1 MFGMYPKRVKVYLT
15 VPFNKKDVAKQYKCF
30 WDGEKKMWYKNMNT
44 EYDFQWNDYKDE
56 IYGLIEYFNDLFQFN
71 YHHVEFSSVF
81 YDEEGFHNLLKE
93 SYALQQARWLSGETK
108 ADREAEILKR
118 LDERDKEREKER
130 QEERQALKLS
140 KIKMLNEPPKPI
152 PKPLA
157 IPVRR
162 ESVSYITDP
171 FDD

>member
-1 MFGMYPKRVKVYLT
+1 
-15 VPFNKKDVAKQYKCF
+15 
-30 WDGEKKMWYKNMNT
+30 
-44 EYDFQWNDYKDE
+44 
-56 IYGLIEYFNDLFQFN
+56 
-71 YHHVEFSSVF
+71 
-81 YDEEGFHNLLKE
+81 LLKK

-140 KIKMLNEPPKPI
+140 KIQMLSEPPKPI

-157 IPVRR
+157 IPVERKTQAF
-162 ESVSYITDP
+162 IDP
-171 FDD
+171 FEE